1 MGFWSSVVDS
11 VTSFFGG
18 SSNRGSSSYSSNSST
33 TTTREPDKVKVEEI
47 KAQSKL
53 DVANLKIKLKELEM
67 KEQSQQNQFELQ
79 KMREE
84 LAIKEKEQ
92 AFAILFE
99 EAQTKEQKLRYEIEL
114 DKMRAVKELE
124 MAIMN
129 QQMEAFV
136 KTKKAMIELKTLFE
150 KSSLDTVAYAG
161 ALSQDLRERI
171 NNYYNE
177 LIEDLE
183 NKNKDFAEIRLPTLL
198 DNLSKYDENSTQFK
212 IYHNMI
218 DIESQKYIEMIYKRI
233 EKFEEQQ
240 KEAIDSSKELEKIL
254 LASSV
259 KMIENSMKML
269 DTQIT
274 QISKGEIIDIDIEQI
289 ENKAKELLTFR
300 ESK

>member
-1 MGFWSSVVDS
+1 MGFWSSLVDG

-18 SSNRGSSSYSSNSST
+18 SSNNRGSNSYSSNSST
-33 TTTREPDKVKVEEI
+33 TITREPDKVKIEEI

-53 DVANLKIKLKELEM
+53 DVANIKIKLKELEM

-92 AFAILFE
+92 ALAILFE

-136 KTKKAMIELKTLFE
+136 KTKKAMIELKSLFE

-183 NKNKDFAEIRLPTLL
+183 NKKNDFVEIRLPTLL
-198 DNLSKYDENSTQFK
+198 DNLSKYDENSMLFK

-218 DIESQKYIEMIYKRI
+218 DTEWQKYIAMIYKRI

-269 DTQIT
+269 DTQIA

-289 ENKAKELLTFR
+289 TNKSNNLSSPK
-300 ESK
+300 